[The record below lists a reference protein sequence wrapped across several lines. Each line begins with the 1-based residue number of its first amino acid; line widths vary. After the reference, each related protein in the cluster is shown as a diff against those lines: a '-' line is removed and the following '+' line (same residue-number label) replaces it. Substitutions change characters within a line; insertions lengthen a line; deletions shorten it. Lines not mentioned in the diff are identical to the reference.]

1 MDTLTTPAI
10 DEDVKT
16 NDNNEIDEQEQV
28 EENQEVEST
37 EVEETNVDEYEK
49 AWESIDTDNP
59 SEGLFGDTTVDNEDT
74 VITEDQSDDEVD
86 ELPQVDT
93 NGLLIKNPVL
103 KYKGREIPIDS
114 EEELIALAQ
123 KGFKLENEMSKIKP
137 FKAYMNIINDSN
149 ISVEDVK
156 AYSDAISGNEQA
168 KQYLA
173 QKLGLQSTSQG
184 NNFFD
189 EVDDEKQ
196 SAGEYKP
203 EVPSIDP
210 VGEYFASITEENPEV
225 AGKIS
230 SIYGELEDEFKMEV
244 YNPQVFPLF
253 ATSVANGEFER
264 LYPFTIKERMSN
276 PALSWLQAYQMA
288 GKKYG
293 IQDETN
299 EVPPKSTKIPKRNTT
314 KRKISNNTYDSAF
327 EMDTKELEDKLFG

>member
-1 MDTLTTPAI
+1 MDTLTTP
-10 DEDVKT
+10 T
-16 NDNNEIDEQEQV
+16 NDGDVTENEIEETQV
-28 EENQEVEST
+28 EENQEVE
-37 EVEETNVDEYEK
+37 ETSKAEATNADEYEK

-74 VITEDQSDDEVD
+74 VVAEDQSNNEVD
-86 ELPQVDT
+86 ELPHVDQ

-123 KGFKLENEMSKIKP
+123 KGFKLENEMTKIKP
-137 FKAYMNIINDSN
+137 FKAYMNIINDSG

-156 AYSDAISGNEQA
+156 AYGDAISGNEQA

-173 QKLGLQSTSQG
+173 QKLGLQSTSQESS
-184 NNFFD
+184 FFE
-189 EVDDEKQ
+189 EVDDKKQ
-196 SAGEYKP
+196 SVGDYKP
-203 EVPSIDP
+203 EVPEHDP
-210 VGEYFASITEENPEV
+210 VGEYFASITEESPEV

-230 SIYGELEDEFKMEV
+230 SVYGELEDEFKMEV

-264 LYPFTIKERMSN
+264 LYPFTIKERMNN
-276 PALSWLQAYQMA
+276 PALTWLQAYQMA

-293 IQDETN
+293 TQEQQND
-299 EVPPKSTKIPKRNTT
+299 VPPKSTSIPKNKSTQ
-314 KRKISNNTYDSAF
+314 RKLNRNTYDSAF
-327 EMDTKELEDKLFG
+327 EMDTKELEDRLFG